1 MRHRCRVSNPG
12 GFISRPCKFIS
23 SIGRF
28 RSRDGGFKS
37 RVGDF
42 RSPSGEFRS
51 RVDEFISPVGR
62 FRSRVGDFIS
72 RVARGIPAISRDTSR
87 LGECI
92 WRDARFI
99 LQVSRL
105 QRRVGESIPPS
116 AMTFRAPCKT
126 HRVSSSSTGRSNLIE
141 PKTETAFTEVN
152 EGNQGTSA
160 SWRPVRPWTFPLNV
174 PKHLYTYFVWSSA
187 IRVF

>member
-1 MRHRCRVSNPG
+1 MRHRCRISDLS
-12 GFISRPCKFIS
+12 GFISHLGGSISLVGRFIS
-23 SIGRF
+23 RA
-28 RSRDGGFKS
+28 GG
-37 RVGDF
+37 
-42 RSPSGEFRS
+42 
-51 RVDEFISPVGR
+51 

-99 LQVSRL
+99 LQVSGL

-141 PKTETAFTEVN
+141 PKTETAFTEGN